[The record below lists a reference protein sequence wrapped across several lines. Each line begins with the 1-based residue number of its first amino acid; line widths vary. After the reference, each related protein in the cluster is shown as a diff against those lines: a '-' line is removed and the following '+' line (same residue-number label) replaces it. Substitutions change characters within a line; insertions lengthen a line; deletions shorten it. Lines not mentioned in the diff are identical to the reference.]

1 MQNLGVTGFRVS
13 HRVGMEGPPELGG
26 VGCQG
31 AERPLDSQVTSQD
44 ADVTGKD
51 RS

>member
-26 VGCQG
+26 GRVSRRREATGQSGHFPGC
-31 AERPLDSQVTSQD
+31 
-44 ADVTGKD
+44 
-51 RS
+51 